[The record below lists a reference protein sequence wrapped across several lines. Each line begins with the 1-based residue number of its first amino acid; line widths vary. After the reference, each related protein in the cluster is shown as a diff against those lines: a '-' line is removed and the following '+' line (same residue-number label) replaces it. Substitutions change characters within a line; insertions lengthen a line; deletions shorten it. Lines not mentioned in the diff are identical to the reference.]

1 MSKLT
6 IGHLSDMHLIG
17 EMGAEGTMLRLKEAG
32 GDPQGSLE
40 RCLKELAEERPDL
53 LLITG
58 DMCHEGTAADYDGLR
73 ETIEKHLPGVPVLAS
88 LGNHD
93 VRDAFRKG
101 FLGDTYGGDHPYCDM
116 LELGGFRF
124 ISIDSAYEKKL
135 TGNVGDGQLD
145 WLEKA
150 VLPHAPKGNVLL
162 THHPMCPELSRSGM
176 EMSPRLERIIRGG
189 GFAALFNG
197 HVHRSC
203 VSEAAG
209 VLHITGQSLSFDIEV
224 RNRTCYYTTR
234 GGYHYCTVD
243 DNGAFF
249 VESRIT
255 CPKGE
260 VFLEKQF

>member
-17 EMGAEGTMLRLKEAG
+17 EKGAEGTMLKLKDAG

-135 TGNVGDGQLD
+135 TGNVGDDQLD

-234 GGYHYCTVD
+234 GGYHYCTANND
-243 DNGAFF
+243 GAFF
-249 VESRIT
+249 IESRIT